1 MWVENFRSRRNKG
14 GLFMQSFKTGIT
26 RRRFLQQN
34 AVAGL
39 ALTQTRAAVPVFAD
53 SPNNRVTVGM
63 IGAGARAHQLLQ
75 AIQSIPGTEI
85 VAVCD
90 AYRGRVERAQER
102 TNGRARACADYQEV
116 LADKSIDT
124 VIISTP
130 DHWHKTMAID
140 ALRAGKDIYIE
151 KPLTYTI
158 EDGNAILSE
167 LRKTDR
173 ILQVGSQGISSRIQQ
188 KAREIVQS
196 GKLGQVTMIRA
207 GYNRNTAS
215 GAWIYPIPPD
225 ASPQT
230 VDWEK
235 FLGPAPKRSYDP
247 ARFFRWR
254 CYWDYSGGIAT
265 DLFVHLMTTV
275 HFIMGAKAPRTTL
288 ATASLY
294 RWKESREVP
303 DTVNAMLQYD
313 EGFSVNL
320 SGTFNN
326 EFAGEEG
333 FQILGTEG
341 SLVLGDDSLTF
352 HPEHP
357 RENNGWI
364 VASWPSALQR
374 AYYEDPKVRQEEM
387 PSSWDPQVVPAAE
400 RWQELGK
407 EATQVHLQNF
417 LNSVRLRQ
425 QPVEDALR
433 GHRAAAVAHL
443 VNLSCKLKKPVEWD
457 FARESAK
464 L

>member
-1 MWVENFRSRRNKG
+1 MRSY
-14 GLFMQSFKTGIT
+14 QTVT

-34 AVAGL
+34 LIAGLGLANARAFSVVAG
-39 ALTQTRAAVPVFAD
+39 
-53 SPNNRVTVGM
+53 SPSDRVTVGM
-63 IGAGARAHQLLQ
+63 IGVGARAHQLIE
-75 AIQSIPGTEI
+75 AIQGIPGTEI

-90 AYRGRVERAQER
+90 AYKGRTQRAQER
-102 TNGRARACADYQEV
+102 TNGRAKVYADYREI

-124 VIISTP
+124 VVISTP
-130 DHWHKTMAID
+130 DHWHKIMVTD
-140 ALRAGKDIYIE
+140 ALRAGKDIYVE

-158 EDGNAILSE
+158 DDGNFILAE
-167 LRKTDR
+167 LKKTDR

-188 KAREIVQS
+188 KAREMIRS
-196 GKLGQVTMIRA
+196 GRLGQITMIRA
-207 GYNRNTAS
+207 SYNRNSAS

-230 VDWEK
+230 VNWEQ
-235 FLGPAPKRSYDP
+235 FLGPAPKRPYDP

-275 HFIMGAKAPRTTL
+275 HFIMNAKAPRTTL
-288 ATASLY
+288 GASALY

-303 DTVNAMLQYD
+303 DTVNAVLEYD
-313 EGFSVNL
+313 EGFTVNL

-326 EFAGEEG
+326 EFSAGEG

-341 SLVLGDDSLTF
+341 SLVLGGDSLAF

-357 RENNGWI
+357 REGNGWI
-364 VASWPSALQR
+364 VASWPSELQK
-374 AYYEDPKVRQEEM
+374 AYYEDPKVQKEEV
-387 PSSWDPQVVPAAE
+387 PATWEPRVVPASE
-400 RWQELGK
+400 RWAEQGK
-407 EATQVHLQNF
+407 DSTQLHLENF
-417 LNSVRLRQ
+417 FDCVRSRQ
-425 QPVEDALR
+425 QPLEDALT

-443 VNLSCKLKKPVEWD
+443 VNLSCKFKKPVEWD